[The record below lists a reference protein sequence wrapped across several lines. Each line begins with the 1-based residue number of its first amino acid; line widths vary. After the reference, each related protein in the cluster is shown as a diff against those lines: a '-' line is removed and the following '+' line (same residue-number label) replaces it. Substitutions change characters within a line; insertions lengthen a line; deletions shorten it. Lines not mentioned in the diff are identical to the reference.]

1 MKKPVIN
8 SRILLRITGF
18 FMLAIGLVILFY
30 LYFPLANYYSK
41 QLNQPKPY
49 AVVVQS
55 HNLRNEL
62 YIPKIQLKTPIVNG
76 SNISVIN
83 NNGVWLKPVGSK
95 TPFNAGN
102 TVVVGH
108 SFTIN
113 NPNAPL
119 YNLDKLG
126 FGSIIYVN
134 WMGKDYKYKVIS
146 RQIVNPSDVQI
157 ESDRQ
162 QNILTI
168 YTCYPR
174 FSTAQ
179 RLVLTSTPV
188 K

>member
-8 SRILLRITGF
+8 GRKLLQITGF
-18 FMLAIGLVILFY
+18 FMLAIGLAIFLY
-30 LYFPLANYYSK
+30 LYFPLANYYT
-41 QLNQPKPY
+41 QLLNKPGNS
-49 AVVVQS
+49 AIMVQS
-55 HNLRNEL
+55 KNLHNEL
-62 YIPKIQLKTPIVNG
+62 YIPKIHLKTPIVDG

-83 NNGVWLKPVGSK
+83 NNGVWLKPVGTQ
-95 TPFNAGN
+95 TPFNGGN

-119 YNLDKLG
+119 YNLDKLSI
-126 FGSIIYVN
+126 GSSIYAN
-134 WMGKDYKYKVIS
+134 WMGNNYKYNVVS
-146 RQIVNPSDVQI
+146 RDIVSPSDIQV
-157 ESDRQ
+157 EANSQ

-174 FSTAQ
+174 FSTSH
-179 RLVLTSTPV
+179 RLVIVSTPA